1 MSKSK
6 FPKELLLIL
15 LFLAIIVG
23 MILVKVFIIK

>member
-15 LFLAIIVG
+15 LFFAIIVG